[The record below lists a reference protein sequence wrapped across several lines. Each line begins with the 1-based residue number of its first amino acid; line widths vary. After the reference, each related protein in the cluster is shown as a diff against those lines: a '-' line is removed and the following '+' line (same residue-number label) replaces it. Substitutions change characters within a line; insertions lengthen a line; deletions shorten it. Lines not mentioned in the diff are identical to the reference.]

1 MQEETKKQVEGGIRD
16 PHFRIKT
23 LDELK
28 QSHNMYDGM
37 ITYFKEGDTATP
49 KPLKTLDELKSVH
62 KKATIY
68 YGRSGEKYGEDAVLT
83 EEARKEIRVDQNG
96 VAPEEEDEEILV
108 QEPVWPVPSMEETE
122 VPVVTE
128 STAVDGL
135 SEDEL
140 RIMESIMGTLPPE
153 EEEIVTPKKPE
164 IVVQPKVD
172 SFTNRKPEL
181 EKTVLTRM
189 DLARIEQEKKE
200 QERKD
205 AITDPVLKAK
215 EEGEPVILAE
225 KEQLT
230 AQGVL
235 KEFITYAAC
244 FLAAIVFAILIVTFV
259 GQKSEVTGSS
269 MNDTLYNGEQVIV
282 DKLSYRFHSPQRYDI
297 VVFPESNKS
306 NYVKRIIGLPGETI
320 SIREGY
326 IYINDKLLTDDSYG
340 KEGISTQNY
349 GRLKQPVTLKDDE
362 YFVLGDNRNNS
373 QDSRSEAVGNVTKDR
388 LIGKVTFRF
397 WPFKAIGKV
406 E

>member
-68 YGRSGEKYGEDAVLT
+68 YGRSGEKYGEDAVRT

-96 VAPEEEDEEILV
+96 VAPEEEDEETLV
-108 QEPVWPVPSMEETE
+108 LEPVPSMEET
-122 VPVVTE
+122 VAPVMTE

-153 EEEIVTPKKPE
+153 EEKIVTPKKPE
-164 IVVQPKVD
+164 VVVQPKVE
-172 SFTNRKPEL
+172 SFSNRKPES

>member
-96 VAPEEEDEEILV
+96 VAPEEEDEETLV
-108 QEPVWPVPSMEETE
+108 LEPVPSMEETV
-122 VPVVTE
+122 VPVMTE

-153 EEEIVTPKKPE
+153 EEKIVTPKKPE
-164 IVVQPKVD
+164 VVVQPKVE
-172 SFTNRKPEL
+172 SFSNRKPES

-340 KEGISTQNY
+340 KEGISSQNY

>member
-83 EEARKEIRVDQNG
+83 EEARKKIRVDQNG
-96 VAPEEEDEEILV
+96 VAPEEEDEETLV
-108 QEPVWPVPSMEETE
+108 LEPVPSMEETV
-122 VPVVTE
+122 VPVMTE

-153 EEEIVTPKKPE
+153 EEKIVTPKKPE
-164 IVVQPKVD
+164 VVVQPKVE
-172 SFTNRKPEL
+172 SFSNRKPES

-215 EEGEPVILAE
+215 EEGEPVILTE

>member
-96 VAPEEEDEEILV
+96 VAPEEEDEETLV
-108 QEPVWPVPSMEETE
+108 LEPVPSMEET
-122 VPVVTE
+122 VAPVMTE

-153 EEEIVTPKKPE
+153 EEKIVTPKKPE
-164 IVVQPKVD
+164 VVVQPKVE
-172 SFTNRKPEL
+172 SFSNRKPES

-244 FLAAIVFAILIVTFV
+244 FLAAIVFAILLVTFV

>member
-83 EEARKEIRVDQNG
+83 EEARKKIRVDQNG
-96 VAPEEEDEEILV
+96 VAPEEEDEETLV
-108 QEPVWPVPSMEETE
+108 LEPVSSMEETV
-122 VPVVTE
+122 VPVMTE

-153 EEEIVTPKKPE
+153 EEKIVTPKKPE
-164 IVVQPKVD
+164 VVVQPKVE
-172 SFTNRKPEL
+172 SFSNRKPES

>member
-96 VAPEEEDEEILV
+96 VAPEEEDEETLV
-108 QEPVWPVPSMEETE
+108 LEPVPSMEETV
-122 VPVVTE
+122 VPVMTE

-153 EEEIVTPKKPE
+153 EEKIVTPKKPE
-164 IVVQPKVD
+164 VVVQPKVE
-172 SFTNRKPEL
+172 SFSNRKPES

>member
-96 VAPEEEDEEILV
+96 VAPEEEDEETVVL
-108 QEPVWPVPSMEETE
+108 EPVPSMEETV
-122 VPVVTE
+122 VPVMTE

-153 EEEIVTPKKPE
+153 EEKIVTPKKPE
-164 IVVQPKVD
+164 VVVQPKVD
-172 SFTNRKPEL
+172 SFTNRKPES

-340 KEGISTQNY
+340 KEGISAQNY

>member
-96 VAPEEEDEEILV
+96 VAPEEEDEETLV
-108 QEPVWPVPSMEETE
+108 LEPVPSMEET
-122 VPVVTE
+122 VAPVMTE

-153 EEEIVTPKKPE
+153 EEKIVTPKKPE
-164 IVVQPKVD
+164 VVVQPKVE
-172 SFTNRKPEL
+172 SFSNRKPES

>member
-83 EEARKEIRVDQNG
+83 EEARKKIRVDQNG
-96 VAPEEEDEEILV
+96 VAPEEEDEETLV
-108 QEPVWPVPSMEETE
+108 LEPVPSMEETV
-122 VPVVTE
+122 VPVMTE

-153 EEEIVTPKKPE
+153 EEKIVTPKKPE
-164 IVVQPKVD
+164 VVVQPKVE
-172 SFTNRKPEL
+172 SSSNRKPES

-340 KEGISTQNY
+340 KEGISSQNY

>member
-96 VAPEEEDEEILV
+96 VAPEEEDEETLV
-108 QEPVWPVPSMEETE
+108 LEPVPSMEET
-122 VPVVTE
+122 VAPVMTE

-140 RIMESIMGTLPPE
+140 RIMESIMGTLSPE
-153 EEEIVTPKKPE
+153 EEKIVTPKKPE
-164 IVVQPKVD
+164 VVVQPKVE
-172 SFTNRKPEL
+172 SFSNRKPES

>member
-96 VAPEEEDEEILV
+96 VAPEEEDEETLV
-108 QEPVWPVPSMEETE
+108 LEPVPSMEETV
-122 VPVVTE
+122 VPVMTE

-153 EEEIVTPKKPE
+153 EEKIVTPKKPE
-164 IVVQPKVD
+164 VVVQPKVE
-172 SFTNRKPEL
+172 SFSNRKPES

-269 MNDTLYNGEQVIV
+269 MNDTVYNGEQVIV

-340 KEGISTQNY
+340 KEGISSQNY

>member
-96 VAPEEEDEEILV
+96 VAPEEEDEETLGL
-108 QEPVWPVPSMEETE
+108 EPVPSMEETV
-122 VPVVTE
+122 VPVMTE

-153 EEEIVTPKKPE
+153 EEKIVTPKKPE
-164 IVVQPKVD
+164 VVVQPKVE
-172 SFTNRKPEL
+172 SFSNRKPES

-349 GRLKQPVTLKDDE
+349 GRLKQPVTLKNDE

>member
-96 VAPEEEDEEILV
+96 VAPEEEDEETLV
-108 QEPVWPVPSMEETE
+108 LEPVPSMEETV
-122 VPVVTE
+122 VPVMTE

-153 EEEIVTPKKPE
+153 EEKIVTPKNPE
-164 IVVQPKVD
+164 VVVQPKVE
-172 SFTNRKPEL
+172 SSSNRKPES

-340 KEGISTQNY
+340 KEGISSQNY

>member
-96 VAPEEEDEEILV
+96 VAPEEEDEETLV
-108 QEPVWPVPSMEETE
+108 LEPVPSMEETV
-122 VPVVTE
+122 VPVMTE

-153 EEEIVTPKKPE
+153 EEKIVTPKKPE
-164 IVVQPKVD
+164 VVVQPKVE
-172 SFTNRKPEL
+172 SFSNRKPES

-200 QERKD
+200 QERKN

-340 KEGISTQNY
+340 KEGISSQNY

>member
-23 LDELK
+23 LDEVK

-83 EEARKEIRVDQNG
+83 EEARKKIRVDQNG
-96 VAPEEEDEEILV
+96 VAPEEEDEETLV
-108 QEPVWPVPSMEETE
+108 LEPVPSMEET
-122 VPVVTE
+122 VAPVMTE

-153 EEEIVTPKKPE
+153 EEKIVTPKKPE
-164 IVVQPKVD
+164 VVVQPKVE
-172 SFTNRKPEL
+172 SFSNRKPES

>member
-96 VAPEEEDEEILV
+96 VAPEEEDEETLV
-108 QEPVWPVPSMEETE
+108 LEPVPSMEET
-122 VPVVTE
+122 VAPVMTE

-153 EEEIVTPKKPE
+153 EEKIVTPKKPE
-164 IVVQPKVD
+164 VVVQPKVE
-172 SFTNRKPEL
+172 SFSNRKPES

-259 GQKSEVTGSS
+259 GQTSEVTGSS

>member
-83 EEARKEIRVDQNG
+83 EEARKKIRVDQNG
-96 VAPEEEDEEILV
+96 VAPEEEDEETLV
-108 QEPVWPVPSMEETE
+108 LEPVPSMEETV
-122 VPVVTE
+122 VPVMTE

-153 EEEIVTPKKPE
+153 EEKIVTPKKPE
-164 IVVQPKVD
+164 VVVQPKVE
-172 SFTNRKPEL
+172 SFSNRKPES

>member
-96 VAPEEEDEEILV
+96 VAPEEEDEKTLV
-108 QEPVWPVPSMEETE
+108 LEPAPSMEETV
-122 VPVVTE
+122 VPVMTE

-153 EEEIVTPKKPE
+153 EEKIVTPKKPE
-164 IVVQPKVD
+164 VVVQPKVEY
-172 SFTNRKPEL
+172 SSNRKPES

>member
-96 VAPEEEDEEILV
+96 VAPEEEDEETLGL
-108 QEPVWPVPSMEETE
+108 EPVPSMEETV
-122 VPVVTE
+122 VPVMTE

-153 EEEIVTPKKPE
+153 EEKIVTPKKPE
-164 IVVQPKVD
+164 VVVQPKVE
-172 SFTNRKPEL
+172 SFSNRKQES

>member
-1 MQEETKKQVEGGIRD
+1 MQEDTKNQVEGGIRD
-16 PHFRIKT
+16 PHFRTKT
-23 LDELK
+23 LEELK
-28 QSHNMYDGM
+28 QSPNMYDGM

-96 VAPEEEDEEILV
+96 VAPEEEDEETLV
-108 QEPVWPVPSMEETE
+108 LEPVPSMEET
-122 VPVVTE
+122 VAPVMTE

-153 EEEIVTPKKPE
+153 EEKIVTPKKPE
-164 IVVQPKVD
+164 VVVQPKVE
-172 SFTNRKPEL
+172 SFSNRKPES

>member
-96 VAPEEEDEEILV
+96 VAPEEEDEETLGL
-108 QEPVWPVPSMEETE
+108 EPVPSMEETV
-122 VPVVTE
+122 VPVMTE

-153 EEEIVTPKKPE
+153 EEKIVTPKKPE
-164 IVVQPKVD
+164 VVVQPKVE
-172 SFTNRKPEL
+172 SFSNRKPES

-340 KEGISTQNY
+340 KEDISTQNY
-349 GRLKQPVTLKDDE
+349 GR
-362 YFVLGDNRNNS
+362 
-373 QDSRSEAVGNVTKDR
+373 
-388 LIGKVTFRF
+388 
-397 WPFKAIGKV
+397 
-406 E
+406 

>member
-96 VAPEEEDEEILV
+96 VAPEEEDEETLV
-108 QEPVWPVPSMEETE
+108 LEPVPSMEET
-122 VPVVTE
+122 VATVMTE

-153 EEEIVTPKKPE
+153 EEKIVTPKKPE
-164 IVVQPKVD
+164 VVVQPKVE
-172 SFTNRKPEL
+172 SFSNRKPES

>member
-96 VAPEEEDEEILV
+96 VAPEEEDEETLV
-108 QEPVWPVPSMEETE
+108 LEPVPSMEETV
-122 VPVVTE
+122 VPVMTE

-153 EEEIVTPKKPE
+153 EEKIVTPKKPE
-164 IVVQPKVD
+164 VVVQPKVE
-172 SFTNRKPEL
+172 SFSNRKPES

-215 EEGEPVILAE
+215 EEGEPVILAA
-225 KEQLT
+225 KDQLT

>member
-96 VAPEEEDEEILV
+96 VAPEEEDEETLV
-108 QEPVWPVPSMEETE
+108 LEPAPSMEETV
-122 VPVVTE
+122 VPVMTE

-153 EEEIVTPKKPE
+153 EEKIVTPKKPE
-164 IVVQPKVD
+164 VVVQPKVEY
-172 SFTNRKPEL
+172 SSNRKPES

>member
-96 VAPEEEDEEILV
+96 VAPEEEDEETLV
-108 QEPVWPVPSMEETE
+108 LEPVPSMEETV
-122 VPVVTE
+122 VPVMTE

-153 EEEIVTPKKPE
+153 EEKIVTPKNPE
-164 IVVQPKVD
+164 VVVQPKVE
-172 SFTNRKPEL
+172 SSSNRKPES

-200 QERKD
+200 QERKN

-340 KEGISTQNY
+340 KEGISSQNY

>member
-1 MQEETKKQVEGGIRD
+1 MQEETKKQAEGGIRD

-96 VAPEEEDEEILV
+96 VAPEEEDEETLV
-108 QEPVWPVPSMEETE
+108 LEPVPSMEETV
-122 VPVVTE
+122 VPVMTE

-153 EEEIVTPKKPE
+153 EEKIVTPKKPE
-164 IVVQPKVD
+164 VVVQPKVE
-172 SFTNRKPEL
+172 SFSNRKPES

>member
-83 EEARKEIRVDQNG
+83 EEARKKIRVDQNG
-96 VAPEEEDEEILV
+96 VAPEEEDEETLV
-108 QEPVWPVPSMEETE
+108 LEPVPSMEET
-122 VPVVTE
+122 VAPVMTE

-153 EEEIVTPKKPE
+153 EEKIVTPKKPE
-164 IVVQPKVD
+164 VVVQPKVE
-172 SFTNRKPEL
+172 SFSNRKPES

>member
-96 VAPEEEDEEILV
+96 VAPEEEDEETLV
-108 QEPVWPVPSMEETE
+108 LEPVPSMEETV
-122 VPVVTE
+122 VPVMTE

-153 EEEIVTPKKPE
+153 EEKIVTPKKPE
-164 IVVQPKVD
+164 VVVQPKVE
-172 SFTNRKPEL
+172 SFSNWKPES

-340 KEGISTQNY
+340 KEGISAQNY

>member
-96 VAPEEEDEEILV
+96 VAPEEEDEETLV
-108 QEPVWPVPSMEETE
+108 LEPVPSMEETV
-122 VPVVTE
+122 VPVMTE

-153 EEEIVTPKKPE
+153 EEKIVTPKKPE
-164 IVVQPKVD
+164 VVVQPKVE
-172 SFTNRKPEL
+172 SFSNRKPES

-282 DKLSYRFHSPQRYDI
+282 DKLTYRFHSPQRYDI